1 MIKNKNILIIEDTD
15 DLVKVIIK
23 TKGERYNHIFI
34 PTKFADADIKDFMPI
49 LAYQKETSGKLY
61 VYETVCDSSEWK

>member
-1 MIKNKNILIIEDTD
+1 MIKTFLLLKILTTQ
-15 DLVKVIIK
+15 LLLRL
-23 TKGERYNHIFI
+23 KGNDIFI
-34 PTKFADADIKDFMPI
+34 PTKFADIKDFMPI